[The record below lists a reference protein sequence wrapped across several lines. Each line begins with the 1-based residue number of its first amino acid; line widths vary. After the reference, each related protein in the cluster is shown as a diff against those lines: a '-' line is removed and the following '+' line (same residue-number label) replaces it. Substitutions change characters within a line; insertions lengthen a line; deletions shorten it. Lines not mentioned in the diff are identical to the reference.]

1 MPRNDQLKKILL
13 IGSGPIVIGQ
23 GCEFDYSGVQACKAL
38 REEGYQVVLVN
49 SNPATI
55 MTDPEF
61 ADRTYIEPI
70 TAEVIEAIIEREKPD
85 AILPTMGGQT
95 ALNAAMELYRNGALA
110 RHSVKLIG
118 ANAQAIAKGEDRQLF
133 KEAMLRIG
141 LNVPRSGVARS
152 TTDAT
157 RVADEIG
164 AFPLIIRPAFTLGGS
179 GGGIAYNRDELEE
192 IAARGL
198 DLSPVSEV
206 LIEESLVGWKE
217 FEMEVMRDRMD
228 NCVVVCSI
236 ENFDPMG
243 VHTGDS
249 ITVAP
254 VQTLTD
260 KEYQMMRD
268 AAFAV
273 IREIGVE
280 TGGSNIQF
288 AVNPDNGR
296 MVVIEMN
303 PRVSRSSALASKA
316 TGFPIAKI
324 AAKLA
329 VGYTLDE
336 IKNDITRET
345 PASFEPTIDY
355 CVVKVP
361 RFTFEKFPQ
370 VDATLTTQM
379 KSVGEAMAIGRTFK
393 EALQK
398 ALRSLEIKRFGLC
411 GDGAEKRVDPE
422 TLRLKLSIP
431 NAERIFYLAQA
442 FQDSMSVD
450 EVFELTKIDRWFLRN
465 VQQIVEEAQKLGRAR
480 VSPERRLG
488 FQPDSADGLP
498 DRRSYPFDAQVN
510 VTQSERHLP
519 HWQQTGATYFVTFR
533 LTDSIAADV
542 LAQWREERTQWL
554 KHHPQPW
561 DWKTAREYMRRFE
574 EEREQWLDQ
583 GHGSCLL
590 RDPKAAQILA
600 ESLRR
605 FEGQR
610 FVLDAFVVMPN
621 HVHALVK
628 PLDDYSI
635 AKILH
640 SWKSF
645 SANAINREFGREGA
659 LWMAETFD
667 TIVRDKFH
675 LEACRAYIAKN
686 PGKAALAGSQFF
698 LERRDALVTGEQAG
712 SLSAESGWKPNL
724 QKEQLLRA
732 KKLGFSDRQ
741 LAVARGVSEKTIR
754 AKRIAANVTPT
765 YRLVD
770 TCAAEFEAYTPYY
783 YSTYGDENE
792 RRESGKRKIMILGGG
807 PNRIGQGIEF
817 DYCCVHAAFALR
829 ELGFET
835 IMVNSN
841 PETVSTDYDTSDK
854 LYFEPLTLED
864 VLNIY
869 DQEKPEGVFV
879 QFGGQTPLNLADGL
893 KAAGVPILG
902 TQPESIET
910 AEDRKLFA
918 AMLDKLGLRQTPSG
932 SAVTADEAVAI
943 AKKIGYPV
951 LVRPSFVLGGRA
963 MELVYNEEDLLR
975 YMESA
980 IEVTPDR
987 PVLVDRF
994 LEDAIEVDVDCISDG
1009 ETTVIGAVMEHIEE
1023 AGIHSGDSACVIP
1036 TFSLPKKVIT
1046 EITSA
1051 TKAMARE
1058 LNVRG
1063 LMNVQFAVKGSD
1075 VYILEVNP
1083 RASRTVPFVSK
1094 AIGVP
1099 LAKLAAKV
1107 MTGKTLRELGFTEE
1121 IVPEHFSVKEAV
1133 FPFLRYQGIDIS
1145 LGPEMKS
1152 TGEVMGID
1160 VDLGLAYAKSQMA
1173 APPPLPTKG
1182 RVFISV
1188 KDSDKEPLIPVA
1200 REFVK
1205 LGFGI
1210 IATSGTAQAL
1220 AKAKIR
1226 VTKVFKLR
1234 EGRPNVLDR
1243 LKNGDINFI
1252 INTPSGKIPREDEV
1266 MIRNAALARK
1276 IPIMTTVRAAQASA
1290 NGIRSLQKSKVS
1302 VRSLQEYHADRSGQ
1316 TSNSESFREQAAQ
1329 RSTPN
1334 VQ

>member
-1 MPRNDQLKKILL
+1 MPRNNELNKILL

-38 REEGYQVVLVN
+38 REEGYEVVLVN

-61 ADRTYIEPI
+61 ADRTYVEPI
-70 TAEVIEAIIEREKPD
+70 TPEVIEAIMEREKPD
-85 AILPTMGGQT
+85 AILPTLGGQT
-95 ALNAAMELYRNGALA
+95 ALNAAMELNRNGALA
-110 RHSVKLIG
+110 RHGVKLIG

-141 LNVPRSGVARS
+141 LEVPRSGVARS
-152 TTDAT
+152 LADLD
-157 RVADEIG
+157 RIVAEIG
-164 AFPLIIRPAFTLGGS
+164 TFPLIIRPAFTLGGT
-179 GGGIAYNRDELEE
+179 GGGIAYNREELDV

-198 DLSPVSEV
+198 DLSPVHEV

-288 AVNPDNGR
+288 AVHPDNGR

-329 VGYTLDE
+329 VGYALDE
-336 IKNDITRET
+336 IQNDITRET
-345 PASFEPTIDY
+345 PACFEPTIDY

-370 VDATLTTQM
+370 ADATLTTRM

-411 GDGAEKRVDPE
+411 GDGVDRDIDLE
-422 TLRLKLSIP
+422 ALRLKLAIP
-431 NAERIFYLAQA
+431 NAERIFYIAQA
-442 FQDSMSVD
+442 FHKGASIDDVY
-450 EVFELTKIDRWFLRN
+450 ELTKIDRWFLRN
-465 VQQIVEEAQKLGRAR
+465 VSQIVEETRCLKTK
-480 VSPERRLG
+480 
-488 FQPDSADGLP
+488 GL
-498 DRRSYPFDAQVN
+498 
-510 VTQSERHLP
+510 
-519 HWQQTGATYFVTFR
+519 
-533 LTDSIAADV
+533 
-542 LAQWREERTQWL
+542 
-554 KHHPQPW
+554 
-561 DWKTAREYMRRFE
+561 
-574 EEREQWLDQ
+574 
-583 GHGSCLL
+583 
-590 RDPKAAQILA
+590 
-600 ESLRR
+600 
-605 FEGQR
+605 
-610 FVLDAFVVMPN
+610 
-621 HVHALVK
+621 
-628 PLDDYSI
+628 
-635 AKILH
+635 LH
-640 SWKSF
+640 
-645 SANAINREFGREGA
+645 
-659 LWMAETFD
+659 
-667 TIVRDKFH
+667 
-675 LEACRAYIAKN
+675 
-686 PGKAALAGSQFF
+686 
-698 LERRDALVTGEQAG
+698 
-712 SLSAESGWKPNL
+712 
-724 QKEQLLRA
+724 A

-741 LAVARGVSEKTIR
+741 LAVAHGVTESEIR
-754 AKRIAANVTPT
+754 AKRKSLNTLPT

-792 RRESGKRKIMILGGG
+792 RRESTKRKIMVLGGG

-829 ELGFET
+829 DLGFET

-879 QFGGQTPLNLADGL
+879 QFGGQTPLNLASGL

-902 TQPESIET
+902 TQPESIEV
-910 AEDRKLFA
+910 AEDRQLFA
-918 AMLDKLGLRQTPSG
+918 TMLNKLGLRQTPNG
-932 SAVTADEAVAI
+932 SATSTEKAVAI

-963 MELVYNEEDLLR
+963 MELVYNEGDLRR
-975 YMESA
+975 YMASA

-987 PVLVDRF
+987 PVLIDRF

-1009 ETTVIGAVMEHIEE
+1009 EATVMGAIMEHIEE

-1036 TFSLPKKVIT
+1036 TFSLSQKILN
-1046 EITSA
+1046 EISAA
-1051 TKAMARE
+1051 TKSMARE

-1063 LMNVQFAVKGSD
+1063 LMNVQFAVKGDD
-1075 VYILEVNP
+1075 VYVLEVNP

-1107 MTGKTLRELGFTEE
+1107 MTGKSLRELGFTRE
-1121 IVPEHFSVKEAV
+1121 IVPKHFSVKEAV
-1133 FPFLRYQGIDIS
+1133 FPFLRYEGLDIS

-1152 TGEVMGID
+1152 TGEVMGMDI
-1160 VDLGLAYAKSQMA
+1160 DLGLAYAKSQMA
-1173 APPPLPTKG
+1173 APPPLPKSG
-1182 RVFISV
+1182 KVFVSV
-1188 KDSDKEPLIPVA
+1188 KDADKEAVIPVA

-1205 LGFGI
+1205 LGFEI
-1210 IATSGTAQAL
+1210 ISTSGTAEAL
-1220 AKAKIR
+1220 AKAKIK
-1226 VTKVFKLR
+1226 VTKVFKIH

-1243 LKNGDINFI
+1243 IKNGDINFI
-1252 INTPSGKIPREDEV
+1252 INTPSGKIPREHEV
-1266 MIRNAALARK
+1266 VIRNAALAAK
-1276 IPIMTTVRAAQASA
+1276 IPIMTTVRAALASA
-1290 NGIRSLQKSKVS
+1290 NGIRSLQKRKVQ
-1302 VRSLQEYHADRSGQ
+1302 VRSLQEYNSDGIPSRARDRAD
-1316 TSNSESFREQAAQ
+1316 TH
-1329 RSTPN
+1329 
-1334 VQ
+1334 

>member
-1 MPRNDQLKKILL
+1 
-13 IGSGPIVIGQ
+13 
-23 GCEFDYSGVQACKAL
+23 
-38 REEGYQVVLVN
+38 
-49 SNPATI
+49 

-61 ADRTYIEPI
+61 ADRTYIETI
-70 TAEVIEAIIEREKPD
+70 TSEVIEAIMEREKPD
-85 AILPTMGGQT
+85 AILPTLGGQT
-95 ALNAAMELYRNGALA
+95 ALNAAMELNRNGALA
-110 RHSVKLIG
+110 RHGVKLIG
-118 ANAQAIAKGEDRQLF
+118 ANARAIAKGEDRQLF

-141 LNVPRSGVARS
+141 LEVPRSGVARS
-152 TTDAT
+152 LVEVD
-157 RVADEIG
+157 RIVVGIG
-164 AFPLIIRPAFTLGGS
+164 TFPLIIRPAFTLGGT
-179 GGGIAYNRDELEE
+179 GGGIAYNREELDV

-198 DLSPVSEV
+198 DLSPVHEV

-288 AVNPDNGR
+288 AVHPDNGR

-345 PASFEPTIDY
+345 PACFEPTIDY

-370 VDATLTTQM
+370 ADETLTTRM

-411 GDGAEKRVDPE
+411 GDGADKQIDPE
-422 TLRLKLSIP
+422 TLRLRLSIP

-442 FQDSMSVD
+442 FQDGMSID
-450 EVFELTKIDRWFLRN
+450 EAFELTKIDKWFLRN
-465 VQQIVEEAQKLGRAR
+465 VQQIVSELQRLGSAHVSRAVAD
-480 VSPERRLG
+480 VSSATTSATSATYSRRRLLD
-488 FQPDSADGLP
+488 F
-498 DRRSYPFDAQVN
+498 
-510 VTQSERHLP
+510 ERP
-519 HWQQTGATYFVTFR
+519 MNTRDECAT
-533 LTDSIAADV
+533 
-542 LAQWREERTQWL
+542 
-554 KHHPQPW
+554 
-561 DWKTAREYMRRFE
+561 
-574 EEREQWLDQ
+574 
-583 GHGSCLL
+583 
-590 RDPKAAQILA
+590 
-600 ESLRR
+600 
-605 FEGQR
+605 
-610 FVLDAFVVMPN
+610 
-621 HVHALVK
+621 
-628 PLDDYSI
+628 
-635 AKILH
+635 
-640 SWKSF
+640 
-645 SANAINREFGREGA
+645 
-659 LWMAETFD
+659 
-667 TIVRDKFH
+667 RDK
-675 LEACRAYIAKN
+675 
-686 PGKAALAGSQFF
+686 
-698 LERRDALVTGEQAG
+698 
-712 SLSAESGWKPNL
+712 
-724 QKEQLLRA
+724 LLRA

-741 LAVARGVSEKTIR
+741 LAVAGGAAENEIR
-754 AKRIAANVTPT
+754 TKRKSANVIPT

-792 RRESGKRKIMILGGG
+792 YRESGKRKIMILGGG

-879 QFGGQTPLNLADGL
+879 QFGGQTPLNLAIGL
-893 KAAGVPILG
+893 RAAGVPILG

-918 AMLDKLGLRQTPSG
+918 AMLDKLGLRQTPNG
-932 SAVTADEAVAI
+932 SATSTKEAVLI
-943 AKKIGYPV
+943 AKRIGYPV

-963 MELVYNEEDLLR
+963 MELVYTEADLRR
-975 YMESA
+975 YMANA

-987 PVLVDRF
+987 PVLIDRF

-1009 ETTVIGAVMEHIEE
+1009 ETTVIGAIMEHIEE

-1036 TFSLPKKVIT
+1036 TFSLSQRILD
-1046 EITSA
+1046 EISSA

-1058 LNVRG
+1058 LKVRG
-1063 LMNVQFAVKGSD
+1063 LMNVQFAVKGDD
-1075 VYILEVNP
+1075 VYVLEVNP

-1107 MTGKTLRELGFTEE
+1107 MTGKSLGELAFTKE
-1121 IVPEHFSVKEAV
+1121 IVPKHFCVKEAV
-1133 FPFLRYQGIDIS
+1133 FPFLRYEGLDIS

-1160 VDLGLAYAKSQMA
+1160 IDLGLAYAKSQMA
-1173 APPPLPTKG
+1173 APPPLPKGG

-1188 KDSDKEPLIPVA
+1188 KDADKQAVVPVV

-1210 IATSGTAQAL
+1210 IATAGTFEVLKA
-1220 AKAKIR
+1220 AKLP

-1243 LKNGDINFI
+1243 VKNGDINFI

-1266 MIRNAALARK
+1266 SIRNASLAQR
-1276 IPIMTTVRAAQASA
+1276 IPIMTTVRAALASA
-1290 NGIRSLQKSKVS
+1290 NGIRSLQKHKVR
-1302 VRSLQEYHADRSGQ
+1302 VRSLQEYHAS
-1316 TSNSESFREQAAQ
+1316 
-1329 RSTPN
+1329 
-1334 VQ
+1334 

>member
-1 MPRNDQLKKILL
+1 MPRNNELHKILL

-38 REEGYQVVLVN
+38 KEEGYEIVLVN

-70 TAEVIEAIIEREKPD
+70 TPEVIEAILAREKPD

-95 ALNAAMELYRNGALA
+95 ALNAAMELNRNGALV
-110 RHSVKLIG
+110 RHGVKLIG

-141 LNVPRSGVARS
+141 LDVPRSGIAHDLADVN
-152 TTDAT
+152 
-157 RVADEIG
+157 RVADTIG
-164 AFPLIIRPAFTLGGS
+164 TFPLIIRPAFTLGGS
-179 GGGIAYNRDELEE
+179 GGGIAYNREELDE
-192 IAARGL
+192 IATRGL
-198 DLSPVSEV
+198 ELSPVTEV

-217 FEMEVMRDRMD
+217 FEMEVMRDHAD

-236 ENFDPMG
+236 ENLDPMG

-254 VQTLTD
+254 TQTLSD
-260 KEYQMMRD
+260 REYQLMRD
-268 AAFAV
+268 ASFAV

-288 AVNPDNGR
+288 AVNPENGR

-361 RFTFEKFPQ
+361 RFTFEKFPHA
-370 VDATLTTQM
+370 DPILTTQM

-411 GDGAEKRVDPE
+411 GDGNEKRVDPE
-422 TLRLKLSIP
+422 TLRLKLANP
-431 NAERIFYLAQA
+431 NAERIFYIAQA
-442 FQDSMSVD
+442 FQDAMSID
-450 EVFELTKIDRWFLRN
+450 EIFDLTKIDRWFLHNIRELVN
-465 VQQIVEEAQKLGRAR
+465 ETNALRSTAVPAVRLAG
-480 VSPERRLG
+480 VSPAEPNAIPIFRAFDDHGEITKARR
-488 FQPDSADGLP
+488 
-498 DRRSYPFDAQVN
+498 N
-510 VTQSERHLP
+510 LP
-519 HWQQTGATYFVTFR
+519 HWQQPGATYFVTFR
-533 LTDSIAADV
+533 LADSVPASLRQEWQEELAA
-542 LAQWREERTQWL
+542 W
-554 KHHPQPW
+554 KNHHPQPW
-561 DWKTAREYMRRFE
+561 DSSTAYEYQQRFIESRET
-574 EEREQWLDQ
+574 WLDQ

-590 RDPKAAQILA
+590 RESDAAELVA
-600 ESLRR
+600 NALKHFDGERY
-605 FEGQR
+605 F
-610 FVLDAFVVMPN
+610 LDGFVVMPN
-621 HVHALVK
+621 HVHAILQ
-628 PLDDYSI
+628 PLGQHSLGEV
-635 AKILH
+635 LH

-645 SANAINREFGREGA
+645 TAHRLKKNGGQV
-659 LWMAETFD
+659 WQDETFD
-667 TIVRDKFH
+667 RIVRDWEE
-675 LEACRAYIAKN
+675 LQEYRSYIARN
-686 PGKAALAGSQFF
+686 PEKAKLREGEFALSRDWKLQRAKSAGETPASRTAGTAVLPADQGARKEIDAHA
-698 LERRDALVTGEQAG
+698 LRRI
-712 SLSAESGWKPNL
+712 
-724 QKEQLLRA
+724 

-741 LAVARGVSEKTIR
+741 LSVAWQMPETEVRALRKDLGV
-754 AKRIAANVTPT
+754 VPT

-770 TCAAEFEAYTPYY
+770 TCAAEFEAFTPYY
-783 YSTYGDENE
+783 YSTYGTENE
-792 RRESGKRKIMILGGG
+792 MRASDRRKIMILGGG

-869 DQEKPEGVFV
+869 DQEKPEGVIV
-879 QFGGQTPLNLADGL
+879 QFGGQTPLNLAAGL
-893 KAAGVPILG
+893 RAAGVPILG
-902 TQPESIET
+902 TQPESIER

-918 AMLDKLGLRQTPSG
+918 AMLEKLGLRQTPNG
-932 SAVTADEAVAI
+932 TAVSAAEAI
-943 AKKIGYPV
+943 AIAERIGYPV

-963 MELVYNEEDLLR
+963 MELVYSNEDLER

-980 IEVTPDR
+980 IEVSSDR

-994 LEDAIEVDVDCISDG
+994 LEDAIEVDVDCIADG
-1009 ETTVIGAVMEHIEE
+1009 ELAVIGAIMEHVQL
-1023 AGIHSGDSACVIP
+1023 AGIHSGDSACAIP
-1036 TFSLPKKVIT
+1036 TFSLSRNVLK
-1046 EITSA
+1046 EISRA

-1063 LMNVQFAVKGSD
+1063 LMNVQFAVKGED
-1075 VYILEVNP
+1075 VYVLEVNP
-1083 RASRTVPFVSK
+1083 RASRTAPFVSK

-1107 MTGKTLRELGFTEE
+1107 MAGKTLRELGFTRE
-1121 IVPEHFSVKEAV
+1121 IVPKHFSVKEPV
-1133 FPFLRYQGIDIS
+1133 FPFLRYQGSDTG

-1160 VDLGLAYAKSQMA
+1160 ADLGLAYAKAQMA
-1173 APPPLPTKG
+1173 APPALPKNG
-1182 RVFISV
+1182 NVFISV
-1188 KDSDKEPLIPVA
+1188 KDSDKESVVPLA
-1200 REFVK
+1200 RDYIA

-1210 IATSGTAQAL
+1210 IATSGTAATL
-1220 AKAKIR
+1220 VNAGIPVHR
-1226 VTKVFKLR
+1226 VFKLR
-1234 EGRPNVLDR
+1234 EGRPHVLDR
-1243 LKNGDINFI
+1243 IKNGDVQLI
-1252 INTPSGKIPREDEV
+1252 INTPSGKIPREDEIK
-1266 MIRNAALARK
+1266 MRSGARTLK
-1276 IPIMTTVRAAQASA
+1276 IPIITTMRAAQASVR
-1290 NGIRSLQKSKVS
+1290 GIASLQKSQLQVKT
-1302 VRSLQEYHADRSGQ
+1302 LQEYHQ
-1316 TSNSESFREQAAQ
+1316 QAL
-1329 RSTPN
+1329 PN
-1334 VQ
+1334 AATAAAAHENE

>member
-1 MPRNDQLKKILL
+1 
-13 IGSGPIVIGQ
+13 
-23 GCEFDYSGVQACKAL
+23 
-38 REEGYQVVLVN
+38 
-49 SNPATI
+49 
-55 MTDPEF
+55 
-61 ADRTYIEPI
+61 
-70 TAEVIEAIIEREKPD
+70 
-85 AILPTMGGQT
+85 
-95 ALNAAMELYRNGALA
+95 
-110 RHSVKLIG
+110 KLIG

-141 LNVPRSGVARS
+141 LDVPRSGIAHSVE
-152 TTDAT
+152 DAGK
-157 RVADEIG
+157 VADAIG
-164 AFPLIIRPAFTLGGS
+164 SFPLIIRPAFTLGGS
-179 GGGIAYNRDELEE
+179 GGGIAYNREELAE
-192 IAARGL
+192 IAGRGL
-198 DLSPVSEV
+198 AISPVNEV

-217 FEMEVMRDRMD
+217 FEMEVMRDRAD

-243 VHTGDS
+243 IHTGDS

-260 KEYQMMRD
+260 KEFQMMRD

-288 AVNPDNGR
+288 AVNPENGR

-370 VDATLTTQM
+370 ADPTLTTQM

-398 ALRSLEIKRFGLC
+398 ALRSLEIKRFGLI
-411 GDGAEKRVDPE
+411 GDGNENEVDAE
-422 TLRLKLSIP
+422 TLRLKLALP
-431 NAERIFYLAQA
+431 NAERIFYIGQA
-442 FQDSMSVD
+442 FENGMSV
-450 EVFELTKIDRWFLRN
+450 EEIFELTKIDRWFLRN
-465 VQQIVEEAQKLGRAR
+465 VQQIVEEDSRLRLSGETAVTAVNQTDGQAR
-480 VSPERRLG
+480 GL
-488 FQPDSADGLP
+488 SAVTGETPVFHGL
-498 DRRSYPFDAQVN
+498 DEHGDIKITR
-510 VTQSERHLP
+510 RHLP
-519 HWQQTGATYFVTFR
+519 HWEQEGAAYFVTFR
-533 LTDSIAADV
+533 LADSIPTT
-542 LAQWREERTQWL
+542 LLTEWRDELQAWL
-554 KHHPQPW
+554 KFHPWPW
-561 DWKTAREYMRRFE
+561 DHKTAEEYERRFVDGPE
-574 EEREQWLDQ
+574 KWLDR
-583 GHGSCLL
+583 GLGECHL
-590 RDPKAAQILA
+590 RNQRLA
-600 ESLRR
+600 VIVRDALRHFDR
-605 FEGQR
+605 ER
-610 FVLDAFVVMPN
+610 YWLDAFVVMPN
-621 HVHALVK
+621 HVHVLVQPK
-628 PLDDYSI
+628 SGYSLSR
-635 AKILH
+635 ILH
-640 SWKSF
+640 TWKSF
-645 SANAINREFGREGA
+645 SAHAINKALNREGEF
-659 LWMAETFD
+659 WMEESHD
-667 TIVRDKFH
+667 RIVRDTES
-675 LEACRAYIAKN
+675 LGAYREYIAQN
-686 PGKAALAGSQFF
+686 PSAAGLEEGEFLIEAAHVLNGQEEERHPGSMSAMTAGT
-698 LERRDALVTGEQAG
+698 AVI
-712 SLSAESGWKPNL
+712 
-724 QKEQLLRA
+724 LRA

-741 LAVARGVSEKTIR
+741 LAIAGGVPETAIR
-754 AKRIAANVTPT
+754 SQRIAQNVTPT

-783 YSTYGDENE
+783 YSTYGSENE

-869 DQEKPEGVFV
+869 DQEKPEGVVV

-902 TQPESIET
+902 TQPESIEM

-918 AMLDKLGLRQTPSG
+918 VMLDKLGLRQTPNG
-932 SAVTADEAVAI
+932 SAVSMEQAVAI
-943 AKKIGYPV
+943 ANRIGYPV
-951 LVRPSFVLGGRA
+951 LVRPSFVLGGRG
-963 MELVYNEEDLLR
+963 MELVYNESDLRR
-975 YMESA
+975 YVAAAIDLGSA
-980 IEVTPDR
+980 RVPHAVSDILSGSSLEEAPQNAEPSAQDVRAAR
-987 PVLVDRF
+987 PILIDRF
-994 LEDAIEVDVDCISDG
+994 LEDAMEVDVDCISDG
-1009 ETTVIGAVMEHIEE
+1009 ETTVIGAIMEHIEQ

-1036 TFSLPKKVIT
+1036 TFSLTKTVLA
-1046 EITSA
+1046 EISSA

-1063 LMNVQFAVKGSD
+1063 LMNVQFAVKGED
-1075 VYILEVNP
+1075 VYVLEVNP

-1107 MTGKTLRELGFTEE
+1107 MAEKTLSELGFTKE
-1121 IVPEHFSVKEAV
+1121 IVPKHFSVKEAV
-1133 FPFLRYQGIDIS
+1133 FPFLRYQGQDIS

-1160 VDLGLAYAKSQMA
+1160 HDLGLAYAKSQMA
-1173 APPPLPTKG
+1173 APPPLPKSG
-1182 RVFISV
+1182 NVFVSV
-1188 KDSDKEPLIPVA
+1188 KDSDKTSVVSVV
-1200 REFVK
+1200 REFVN
-1205 LGFGI
+1205 LGF
-1210 IATSGTAQAL
+1210 
-1220 AKAKIR
+1220 
-1226 VTKVFKLR
+1226 
-1234 EGRPNVLDR
+1234 
-1243 LKNGDINFI
+1243 
-1252 INTPSGKIPREDEV
+1252 
-1266 MIRNAALARK
+1266 
-1276 IPIMTTVRAAQASA
+1276 
-1290 NGIRSLQKSKVS
+1290 
-1302 VRSLQEYHADRSGQ
+1302 
-1316 TSNSESFREQAAQ
+1316 
-1329 RSTPN
+1329 
-1334 VQ
+1334 